1 MYLPPEVLALVAS
14 FLDTKSCLTCMSVS
28 RYWNQVFIPCLWH
41 TVKFSE
47 QPWPRLFPVSC
58 STSRPPTQRQQ
69 HIVRSLT
76 EKYGCHIRVL
86 EMDTAWLLWGSMLG
100 HVNSLLSMKF
110 MRILPR
116 FTKSNPPFEAY
127 NIYSSDAIPYSVFD
141 VQPSGYSSPNF
152 KMTLACWHMVFN
164 NKALQSL
171 EFPHLA
177 YNYFPLQIQD
187 DDKDYAYDMT
197 PEGKMFLIDILSRL
211 PDLRHM
217 SIGQHSDDF
226 LGASL
231 AEHFPKLTSFVHMGT
246 NAFDP
251 SIRPQSLRRHL
262 SLQSLRFGDSEFPF
276 LDAEHLRWIVTA
288 FPGLHNLSIP
298 GHFSRVHLGSLD
310 DWDGIDNFSIKAL
323 SMYDFS
329 YTATEV
335 DLSVFEKAR
344 ITFHAVKE
352 LQRTCDEYD
361 SLGDLLRILRFFPA
375 LERFEFS
382 RGAVFTS
389 PLTDGGLIAG
399 RESGYRFRTLQLGP
413 EETLALASKEHL
425 MSQSP
430 FLTRVEMHH
439 VSPSVLLALA
449 DSCGTLEYVHI
460 SLDGPCSLE
469 LNQLLVKC
477 SRLKECTGCY
487 HLVSAV
493 DILRSPNWT
502 CLGLREL
509 DIMVVNVPR
518 VKGKRERKLER
529 AKRTLEKSGGE
540 GMQELNQE
548 IYEQQLHLN
557 PQPKSQRC
565 QGKVF
570 SKLARLSQL
579 EKIDLRYRPSEK
591 QDIEEIYL
599 CTHSAPLEFTLEVGF
614 EQLGV
619 LDHLRVIR
627 FGVGGGKVGQKERD
641 WLWRRWSMKQKPGEK
656 GVFCVEDLM

>member
-1 MYLPPEVLALVAS
+1 
-14 FLDTKSCLTCMSVS
+14 
-28 RYWNQVFIPCLWH
+28 
-41 TVKFSE
+41 
-47 QPWPRLFPVSC
+47 
-58 STSRPPTQRQQ
+58 
-69 HIVRSLT
+69 
-76 EKYGCHIRVL
+76 
-86 EMDTAWLLWGSMLG
+86 MDTAWLLWGSMLG

-110 MRILPR
+110 MRLLPR
-116 FTKSNPPFEAY
+116 FKKSDPPFEAY

-164 NKALQSL
+164 NKALRSL

-177 YNYFPLQIQD
+177 YNHFSLQIQE

-197 PEGKMFLIDILSRL
+197 PAGKTFLIDILSRL

-217 SIGQHSDDF
+217 AIGQHSDDF
-226 LGASL
+226 LGANL
-231 AEHFPKLTSFVHMGT
+231 AEHFPKLASFVHMRT

-251 SIRPQSLRRHL
+251 SILPQPVRRHL
-262 SLQSLRFGDSEFPF
+262 SLQSLRFGDSDFPS

-288 FPGLHNLSIP
+288 FPGLQNLSIP
-298 GHFSRVHLGSLD
+298 GHFSRVYLGSLD
-310 DWDGIDNFSIKAL
+310 KWDGIDNFSIKAL

-329 YTATEV
+329 YTATEA

-344 ITFHAVKE
+344 ITFHRVKE

-382 RGAVFTS
+382 RDAVFTS
-389 PLTDGGLIAG
+389 PLTDGGLIPGGDLA
-399 RESGYRFRTLQLGP
+399 YRFRTLQLGP
-413 EETLALASKEHL
+413 KETLAFESKEHL
-425 MSQSP
+425 MSLSP

-439 VSPSVLLALA
+439 VFPSVLLALA
-449 DSCGTLEYVHI
+449 ESCPTLEYVHI
-460 SLDGPCSLE
+460 SPDGPCSLE

-477 SRLKECTGCY
+477 PRLKECTGRY
-487 HLVSAV
+487 HLMSAV
-493 DILRSPNWT
+493 DILRSPDWT

-518 VKGKRERKLER
+518 VKGKQERKLER
-529 AKRTLEKSGGE
+529 VKRTLKKSGGE

-548 IYEQQLHLN
+548 IYEQQLYLN
-557 PQPKSQRC
+557 PQPKSRRC
-565 QGKVF
+565 QERVF
-570 SKLARLSQL
+570 SKFARLSQL
-579 EKIDLRYRPSEK
+579 EEIDLRYRPSEK
-591 QDIEEIYL
+591 QGIEEEYL
-599 CTHSAPLEFTLEVGF
+599 YTHSAPLEFTLEVGI

-619 LDHLRVIR
+619 LDHLRVIG

-641 WLWRRWSMKQKPGEK
+641 WLWRRWSMKEK
-656 GVFCVEDLM
+656 LRERGVFCVEDLM